1 MQIVP
6 HLTIWGWI
14 ALLFGILV
22 FIKIPIG
29 NQIVRYALLLIILL
43 LVLMNIKSFA
53 VQTNVTGG

>member
-6 HLTIWGWI
+6 RLTIWGWI

-43 LVLMNIKSFA
+43 LVLMNIKSFT